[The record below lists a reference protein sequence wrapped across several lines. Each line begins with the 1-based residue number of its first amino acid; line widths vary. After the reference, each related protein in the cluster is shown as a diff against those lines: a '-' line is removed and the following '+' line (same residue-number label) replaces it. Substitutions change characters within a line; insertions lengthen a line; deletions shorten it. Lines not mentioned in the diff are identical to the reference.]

1 MIYLLFSRKT
11 IAKKLKTISQK
22 LSLNYNSSLF
32 GLEISKKEINEI
44 KHSGSFEN
52 IDEANIFLHSIK
64 NDFEIYIVYKP
75 WKDYDLFK
83 GGKQKILLNRDILV
97 NKLNWNKQH
106 ARHTH
111 YLMLIYSNYQSEEFY
126 NRNYKENIRYFLE
139 LEKYNQD

>member
-106 ARHTH
+106 ARHVH

-139 LEKYNQD
+139 LEKYN